1 MSLSKLTASSFHRSS
16 PFEFPRAPPSPPET
30 NSDPI
35 SAGIGNLPSAG
46 AIHDYGSPDSAH
58 PLRKSSSIPYH
69 NSGFRESKDRP
80 SQRTS
85 KPLIIVIPPSTLI
98 HEHGQGQTA
107 SNGPYH
113 RLSHGVVMPLF
124 PSVRV
129 VRFLVSWI
137 ANFY

>member
-1 MSLSKLTASSFHRSS
+1 MSLSKLTPSSFHRSS

-30 NSDPI
+30 NADTI
-35 SAGIGNLPSAG
+35 AAGMLPSAG
-46 AIHDYGSPDSAH
+46 TIHDYGSPDTTH

-69 NSGFRESKDRP
+69 TSGFRESKDRAA
-80 SQRTS
+80 QRIS

-124 PSVRV
+124 PSVWV
-129 VRFLVSWI
+129 MRFLASWI
-137 ANFY
+137 ADFY